1 MSLCINFLRSCDFA
15 ILARLNW
22 FLSQVV
28 VVINFD
34 SLLDMYVSYETRAT
48 LHVWLT
54 QSPSSSSPPQWNER
68 GTIAGDPDGIG
79 HACLV
84 VNVTWLKQSLYI
96 YIIKAAA
103 TTLKLGVDAVVL
115 LLAAVEAFVACKYR
129 RCDAFHVNDVNF
141 LKSKVLWST
150 CLLICV

>member
-28 VVINFD
+28 VINFD
-34 SLLDMYVSYETRAT
+34 SLLDMYVSYETRAK
-48 LHVWLT
+48 LHVWLK

-84 VNVTWLKQSLYI
+84 VNITWLKQSLYV
-96 YIIKAAA
+96 YYKGRCNNSETWGGRCGVAAGRCWSICSLQISPMLF
-103 TTLKLGVDAVVL
+103 TL
-115 LLAAVEAFVACKYR
+115 
-129 RCDAFHVNDVNF
+129 
-141 LKSKVLWST
+141 T
-150 CLLICV
+150 MLIS

>member
-1 MSLCINFLRSCDFA
+1 MSWCINFLRSCDFA

-48 LHVWLT
+48 LHVFIFGQFETNAKLHVWLT
-54 QSPSSSSPPQWNER
+54 KSPSSSPPQWNEH

-129 RCDAFHVNDVNF
+129 RCF
-141 LKSKVLWST
+141 SR
-150 CLLICV
+150 

>member
-48 LHVWLT
+48 LHVFIFGQFETNAKLHVWLT

-84 VNVTWLKQSLYI
+84 VNVTWLKHSLYI
-96 YIIKAAA
+96 YIDIKAAA

-129 RCDAFHVNDVNF
+129 RCF
-141 LKSKVLWST
+141 SR
-150 CLLICV
+150 